1 MRVAISHHGF
11 PFLVFSFLLVLSSLF
26 LTRDWAGWAR
36 YSSLLFSFSFLAI
49 LLIFF
54 RDPGRRLDTTGNQ
67 IISPADGKVIK
78 VSEGTNEFFP
88 GERGTL
94 VSIFMSIWNVHVN
107 RVPMSGTVI
116 RKVYR
121 RGKYL
126 PAFRDRATDEN
137 EQCTLII
144 EGEEAK
150 ILVKQV
156 SGILARRIITYP
168 EEGEIVKKGD
178 RFGMIL
184 FGSRLDIFLPPK
196 CNVLVSCGEKTVAGR
211 TVLGVL

>member
-1 MRVAISHHGF
+1 M
-11 PFLVFSFLLVLSSLF
+11 SSLF

-36 YSSLLFSFSFLAI
+36 YSSILFSFSFLSL

-54 RDPGRRLDTTGNQ
+54 RDPGRRSDTTGNQ
-67 IISPADGKVIK
+67 ILSPADGKVIK
-78 VSEGTNEFFP
+78 VSEGTSELFP

-94 VSIFMSIWNVHVN
+94 VSIFMSVWNVHVN
-107 RVPMSGTVI
+107 RVPMSGRVI
-116 RKVYR
+116 RKIYR
-121 RGKYL
+121 SGKYL
-126 PAFRDRATDEN
+126 PAFRDRAPDEN

-144 EGEEAK
+144 EGESVK

-184 FGSRLDIFLPPK
+184 FGSRLDIFLPRK
-196 CNVLVSCGEKTVAGR
+196 CNVMVSCGEKTVAGR

>member
-126 PAFRDRATDEN
+126 PAFRDSATDEN